1 MEHESEIEILHW
13 WKGKSENERGD
24 LEECPIGNGQNW
36 KEQLYV
42 IVGTGFL

>member
-1 MEHESEIEILHW
+1 MRVKLKFCIGG
-13 WKGKSENERGD
+13 KGKSENERGD